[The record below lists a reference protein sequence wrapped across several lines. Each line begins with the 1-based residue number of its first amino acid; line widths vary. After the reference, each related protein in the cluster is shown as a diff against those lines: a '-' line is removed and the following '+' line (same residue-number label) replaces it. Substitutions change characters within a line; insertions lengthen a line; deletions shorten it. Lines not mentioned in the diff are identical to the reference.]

1 MKTDQKSEN
10 LIKRGSI
17 YDHFYMGGSAW
28 GATWDPFF
36 QKMFETRKTLVEKLA
51 KFYEKWSE
59 MGLESPVLD
68 ETRGKW
74 SGIT

>member
-1 MKTDQKSEN
+1 MKTEKTSEN
-10 LIKRGSI
+10 FIKRGSI
-17 YDHFYMGGSAW
+17 YDHFYIGGSAW

-36 QKMFETRKTLVEKLA
+36 QKMFYEHGPKIV

-59 MGLESPVLD
+59 MGLESTVLD